1 MIELNLPYPPSIN
14 HYFSYYQGRPVLSK
28 DARTYRHQVRRIAIA
43 RGIKPLLAKLA
54 VRIEIVPPDDRRR
67 DCDNVQKAV
76 LDALQHA
83 GVFWD
88 DSQVV
93 WLLSIKCEQQSGGC
107 VKVKLDDFSP
117 QSSSTLTESCE
128 PCPRI

>member
-1 MIELNLPYPPSIN
+1 MVSGLDLPYPPSVN
-14 HYFSYYQGRPVLSK
+14 HYFNYYQGRPVLSK
-28 DARTYRHQVRRIAIA
+28 DARTYRHKVRRIAIEQ
-43 RGIKPLLAKLA
+43 GIKPLMGPIA
-54 VRIEIVPPDDRRR
+54 VRIEIHPPDDRRR

-93 WLLSIKCEQQSGGC
+93 WLLSTKHLSKANGQIKVQI
-107 VKVKLDDFSP
+107 DDAE
-117 QSSSTLTESCE
+117 STLLTSEDAQ
-128 PCPRI
+128 PQ